1 MKPLPPP
8 NVPGNTEFEKFDNA
22 VKMMFSV
29 PKEAVLKA
37 EAEWKKSKPLVV
49 RIKRNKPAHPRS

>member
-8 NVPGNTEFEKFDNA
+8 NVPGNTDFEKFDNA

-29 PKEAVLKA
+29 PKEAILRAEKDRKQAKA
-37 EAEWKKSKPLVV
+37 IPARSK
-49 RIKRNKPAHPRS
+49 RKR